1 MTSAENET
9 PNESKPDEFKTDEF
23 KTDEPKMD
31 DPDHVHPDP
40 APERSQA
47 AIDSPGRTLAAA
59 RRARKLE
66 IVRVATELR
75 LTPETVDALERDD
88 FDHLPSPVFVSG
100 YIRTYAR
107 LLGMDPQP
115 LIARFHVLH
124 PGAEAPPRSALEN
137 KALARSGS
145 AWAVPLLLSAVVLIA
160 AGGYLWWTGSQVD
173 SYRPGIFG
181 SGSNQDVAD
190 TEPADATQPDFEP
203 SDESLTPP
211 TTTAETGRATDAATG
226 EPGMSVLDR
235 PTAVGDRIETIV
247 ATDSMVP
254 LNGAATDTGS
264 DTGSNMGSA
273 PTLPSPDVALLPD
286 PRPSEALD
294 VARADALE
302 PETDASGVVGGST
315 SETATEDTTQADQVV
330 ISFDGP
336 CWVDVRDATGEIQ
349 LFGEMADGDRH
360 VLGGEPPYSLV
371 IGNASAVTMTVGGAP
386 FDVRAIA
393 KGNVARFE
401 LDPADI
407 VPAPAGLGA
416 SAGPSDD

>member
-1 MTSAENET
+1 
-9 PNESKPDEFKTDEF
+9 
-23 KTDEPKMD
+23 
-31 DPDHVHPDP
+31 
-40 APERSQA
+40 
-47 AIDSPGRTLAAA
+47 LAAA
-59 RRARKLE
+59 RQARKLE

-75 LTPETVDALERDD
+75 LSPETVDALERDD

-137 KALARSGS
+137 QELARSGS
-145 AWAVPLLLSAVVLIA
+145 GWMLPLLLSAVVLVA

-173 SYRPGIFG
+173 PYRSGIFG
-181 SGSNQDVAD
+181 SGPDQDVAG
-190 TEPADATQPDFEP
+190 TEPADATQPDDEP
-203 SDESLTPP
+203 YDESLTPP
-211 TTTAETGRATDAATG
+211 TITAETGRATDDATG
-226 EPGMSVLDR
+226 EPGTSLLDR
-235 PTAVGDRIETIV
+235 PATDGDRIGTIG
-247 ATDSMVP
+247 ATDSMAS
-254 LNGAATDTGS
+254 LDGAATDTGS
-264 DTGSNMGSA
+264 KTGSSTGSNMGSA
-273 PTLPSPDVALLPD
+273 PTLPSPDVALLPQ
-286 PRPSEALD
+286 PLPPAGPD
-294 VARADALE
+294 VAGEDALG
-302 PETDASGVVGGST
+302 PETDSAGSLGEST
-315 SETATEDTTQADQVV
+315 SETASEDAPEANQVV
-330 ISFDGP
+330 VSFDGP
-336 CWVDVRDATGEIQ
+336 CWVDVRDAAGEVQ

-407 VPAPAGLGA
+407 VAAPEGIGA
-416 SAGPSDD
+416 AASPSDN

>member
-1 MTSAENET
+1 MTSADTDT
-9 PNESKPDEFKTDEF
+9 PQELKPDEFKSA
-23 KTDEPKMD
+23 EPKMD
-31 DPDHVHPDP
+31 DPDLVHPDP

-47 AIDSPGRTLAAA
+47 AVDSPGRALAAG

-66 IVRVATELR
+66 ILRVATELR

-137 KALARSGS
+137 QELARSGS
-145 AWAVPLLLSAVVLIA
+145 GWMVPLLLSAVVLIA

-173 SYRPGIFG
+173 PYRSESFG
-181 SGSNQDVAD
+181 SGPDQDVAD
-190 TEPADATQPDFEP
+190 TEPAGAVPADDEP
-203 SDESLTPP
+203 YDGSLTPP
-211 TTTAETGRATDAATG
+211 TSAIGTGSAADGSTG
-226 EPGMSVLDR
+226 ESATSLLDR
-235 PTAVGDRIETIV
+235 PAPDGDRIGTI
-247 ATDSMVP
+247 
-254 LNGAATDTGS
+254 GAADSTVTLDDAAADTGVNAGS
-264 DTGSNMGSA
+264 DIDSA
-273 PTLPSPDVALLPD
+273 PTLPSPDVALLPL
-286 PRPSEALD
+286 PSSPDGLD
-294 VARADALE
+294 VASEDASAF
-302 PETDASGVVGGST
+302 ETDASLGTST
-315 SETATEDTTQADQVV
+315 SETMAADASEAAEVV
-330 ISFDGP
+330 VSFDGP
-336 CWVDVRDATGEIQ
+336 CWVDVRDAAGEVQ

-371 IGNASAVTMTVGGAP
+371 IGNASAVAMTVGGAP

-407 VPAPAGLGA
+407 ASAPAGGGSSA
-416 SAGPSDD
+416 SPSDN

>member
-1 MTSAENET
+1 
-9 PNESKPDEFKTDEF
+9 
-23 KTDEPKMD
+23 MD
-31 DPDHVHPDP
+31 DPDLVHPDP
-40 APERSQA
+40 APDRPQA
-47 AIDSPGRTLAAA
+47 AVDSPGRALAAA
-59 RRARKLE
+59 RQARKLE

-75 LTPETVDALERDD
+75 LSPETVDALERDD

-137 KALARSGS
+137 QELARAGSG
-145 AWAVPLLLSAVVLIA
+145 WVVPLLLSAVVLIA

-173 SYRPGIFG
+173 SYRTGVFG
-181 SGSNQDVAD
+181 RGSDRDVAD
-190 TEPADATQPDFEP
+190 AEPADAAQPGDE
-203 SDESLTPP
+203 SYDESLTAP
-211 TTTAETGRATDAATG
+211 TTATGTARDTDGAAGTSLVEQPTADADRLETIGAVDSTPALDDAA
-226 EPGMSVLDR
+226 
-235 PTAVGDRIETIV
+235 A
-247 ATDSMVP
+247 
-254 LNGAATDTGS
+254 DTGS
-264 DTGSNMGSA
+264 SIGSA
-273 PTLPSPDVALLPD
+273 PTLPSPDVALLPQ
-286 PRPSEALD
+286 PGSPAGLD
-294 VARADALE
+294 VAAEDLPGPE
-302 PETDASGVVGGST
+302 PDSTEIVGEPT
-315 SETATEDTTQADQVV
+315 SETAVEDAGEADQVV
-330 ISFDGP
+330 VSFAGP
-336 CWVDVRDATGEIQ
+336 CWVDVRDAAGEVQ

-371 IGNASAVTMTVGGAP
+371 IGNASAVTMTVGGTP

-407 VPAPAGLGA
+407 VAAPAGVGG